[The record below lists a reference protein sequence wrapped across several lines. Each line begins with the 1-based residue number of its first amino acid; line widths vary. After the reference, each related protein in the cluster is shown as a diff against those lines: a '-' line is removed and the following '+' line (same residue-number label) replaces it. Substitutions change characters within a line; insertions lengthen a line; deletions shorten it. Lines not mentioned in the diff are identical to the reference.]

1 MLEVGCGTGVL
12 TRELALRP
20 GVGAVVGVDAAPSLL
35 DEAREQTAGL
45 PDLSFRKADARSLP
59 FTDGTFDTV
68 VWHLAAFD
76 GDYATGTVAL
86 ADPDSLQVCLDAI
99 ADTFVHDRWLARRLP
114 APVRGGG
121 FEDARLRGP
130 SFVETD
136 EAGYMLWASSIGPS
150 TPRALP
156 GASVTTWR
164 RR

>member
-1 MLEVGCGTGVL
+1 VLEVGCGTGVL

-45 PDLSFRKADARSLP
+45 PDLSFRKADAR
-59 FTDGTFDTV
+59 T
-68 VWHLAAFD
+68 FD